1 MRLPQPGD
9 GGKAVQP
16 RQLRAQQG
24 QMDRLLGQDIQHLPA
39 GAGSD
44 HLIALGGETGG
55 QGGNDLL
62 FVVADENTVHGKE
75 LLCVKIKRC
84 GGFIPR
90 RTICFQKGRT
100 SCRSRLRRCAAETR
114 CSMGFH
120 WGLQKKAAK
129 EMGM

>member
-24 QMDRLLGQDIQHLPA
+24 QMDMLLGQDIQHLPA

-55 QGGNDLL
+55 QGGNNI
-62 FVVADENTVHGKE
+62 FFTVTDENTIHGE
-75 LLCVKIKRC
+75 RLL
-84 GGFIPR
+84 
-90 RTICFQKGRT
+90 FQIR
-100 SCRSRLRRCAAETR
+100 
-114 CSMGFH
+114 
-120 WGLQKKAAK
+120 
-129 EMGM
+129 